1 MVDNF
6 VDGVDRYASI
16 QPYAVGMNMQRPL
29 QAAESTFGRLSLP
42 RNQVSPMPVGR
53 SSKNRKGRHS
63 LPVCFLCKKDQLL
76 AVKPR
81 PTTSLVS
88 MTEMMA
94 WGSWVRTI
102 RRMVATSTVLAMM

>member
-42 RNQVSPMPVGR
+42 RNQVSPMPVG
-53 SSKNRKGRHS
+53 
-63 LPVCFLCKKDQLL
+63 
-76 AVKPR
+76 
-81 PTTSLVS
+81 
-88 MTEMMA
+88 
-94 WGSWVRTI
+94 
-102 RRMVATSTVLAMM
+102 